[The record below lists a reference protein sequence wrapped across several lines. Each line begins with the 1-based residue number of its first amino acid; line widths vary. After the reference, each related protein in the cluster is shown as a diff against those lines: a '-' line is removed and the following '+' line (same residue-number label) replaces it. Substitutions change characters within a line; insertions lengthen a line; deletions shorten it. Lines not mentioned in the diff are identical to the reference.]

1 MGRIFISA
9 GHFNRDSGAISILGT
24 KEADEMMR
32 TRDLLAA
39 ELQSRGL
46 IQNQDFFLVPDNI
59 DLGPTIRWI
68 NARSQPGDIAVEIH
82 GDSASP
88 SAQGATAFHIAG
100 NSQRQADAQKLV
112 NSLVVAVT
120 GLRNRGA
127 KPDTTTRFGR
137 LGFCRDVDIPSVLIE
152 LCFLSNRNDMAL
164 LTGSRNLF
172 AKGLADGLLAWS
184 GATPA
189 PVPAPVLAPAPA
201 PVPTP
206 FPVIDIQI
214 NGVLYDDK
222 GILVNGNS
230 FIPVD
235 LVDRLGLDSADL
247 ATVRRVSQGG
257 VVYLKAIELQGFNVT
272 VEWQNTPPT
281 VILRTN
287 LFPPGTA
294 TENIMSSGTAS
305 ESQLRN
311 FILSQNSDA
320 LDLFPDLPSLYIEE
334 AAREGVNHDIAFS
347 QMCLETGYL
356 AFGGDVEPTQNNFCG
371 LGTTGGGVKGA
382 FFPDARTGVK
392 AHIQHLKAYASTAPA
407 MPPIVDP
414 RFDLVSRGIAPLV
427 GNLSGRWAT
436 DSQYGTKIMN
446 IQRQL
451 LATT

>member
-1 MGRIFISA
+1 MGHIFISA
-9 GHFNRDSGAISILGT
+9 GHFNRDSGASSIIGT
-24 KEADEMMR
+24 KEADEMMK
-32 TRDLLAA
+32 TRDLLAS
-39 ELQSRGL
+39 ELQARGL
-46 IQNQDFFLVPDNI
+46 VKDRDFFLVPDDI

-68 NARSQPGDIAVEIH
+68 NARSQRGDIAVEIH

-88 SAQGATAFHIAG
+88 SARGATAFHIAG
-100 NSQRQADAQKLV
+100 NSQRQADAKKLV
-112 NSLVVAVT
+112 DSLVAAVP
-120 GLRNRGA
+120 GLRNRGT
-127 KPDTTTRFGR
+127 KPDTDTRFRR
-137 LGFCRDVDIPSVLIE
+137 LGFCRDIDIPSVLIE
-152 LCFLSNRNDMAL
+152 LCFLSNRDDITL

-172 AKGLADGLLAWS
+172 AKGLADGLLAWN
-184 GATPA
+184 GTTPII
-189 PVPAPVLAPAPA
+189 
-201 PVPTP
+201 PTPTPPSP

-235 LVDRLGLDSADL
+235 LVDRLGLNSTDL
-247 ATVRRVSQGG
+247 STVRRVTQGG
-257 VVYLKAIELQGFNVT
+257 VVYLKAIELQDFNIT
-272 VEWQNTPPT
+272 VEWQDTPPT

-287 LFPPGTA
+287 LFPPGTP

-305 ESQLRN
+305 ASQLRN

-320 LDLFPDLPSLYIEE
+320 LDSFPDLPNLYIEE

-356 AFGGDVEPTQNNFCG
+356 AFGGDVDPAQNNFCG
-371 LGTTGGGVKGA
+371 LGTTGGGVRGA
-382 FFPDARTGVK
+382 SFPNARTGVK

-407 MPPIVDP
+407 IPPIVDP
-414 RFDLVSRGIAPLV
+414 RFSLVSRGIAPLV
-427 GNLSGRWAT
+427 SDLSGRWAT
-436 DSQYGTKIMN
+436 DSEYDTKIMN

>member
-24 KEADEMMR
+24 KEADEMMK
-32 TRDLLAA
+32 TRDLLAN

-46 IQNQDFFLVPDNI
+46 VKDRDFFLVPDDIN
-59 DLGPTIRWI
+59 LGPTIRWI
-68 NARSQPGDIAVEIH
+68 NDRSQRGDIAVEIH

-88 SAQGATAFHIAG
+88 SARGATAFHIAG

-112 NSLVVAVT
+112 NSLVAAVT
-120 GLRNRGA
+120 GLPNRGA

-164 LTGSRNLF
+164 LTGNRNLF
-172 AKGLADGLLAWS
+172 AQGLADGLLAWS

-189 PVPAPVLAPAPA
+189 PTPI
-201 PVPTP
+201 PTP
-206 FPVIDIQI
+206 VSFPAIDIQI
-214 NGVLYDDK
+214 NGELYDDK

-235 LVDRLGLDSADL
+235 LVDRLGLNSADL
-247 ATVRRVSQGG
+247 ATVRRVTQGG
-257 VVYLKAIELQGFNVT
+257 IVYLKAIELQSSNIT
-272 VEWQNTPPT
+272 VEWQDTPQT

-287 LFPPGTA
+287 LFPSRNP
-294 TENIMSSGTAS
+294 TENIMSLGVAS

-320 LDLFPDLPSLYIEE
+320 LNSFPDLPSLYIEE
-334 AAREGVNHDIAFS
+334 SVREGVNHDIAFS

-356 AFGGDVEPTQNNFCG
+356 EFGGDVDPAQNNFCG

-407 MPPIVDP
+407 IPPIVDP
-414 RFDLVSRGIAPLV
+414 RFNLVSRGIAPLV
-427 GNLSGRWAT
+427 KNLSGRWAT
-436 DSQYGTKIMN
+436 DPQYGTKIMN
-446 IQRQL
+446 IQRQI